1 MAELKTKPTT
11 ASVAAFLK
19 NIENPDQRDDC
30 RELARL
36 LRQITGKRPKMWGPS
51 IVGYG
56 SYHYRNRSGREGDW
70 FLAGFSPRK
79 QNLTIYVMPGFDRYP
94 TLMKKLGKYK
104 TGKCCLYVKRLSDV
118 DRAVLRQLLVKS
130 VNDMETGNLCG

>member
-104 TGKCCLYVKRLSDV
+104 TGKCCLYVKRLDDV
-118 DRAVLRQLLVKS
+118 DGGILRRLLEKAVKDIES
-130 VNDMETGNLCG
+130 GDLCN